1 MRLGNFSCRL
11 APLNGK
17 HEMRYW
23 TAGAALAA
31 CLLAAP
37 APAATLRVALIGD
50 AGTLDPH
57 SQSVSTTTQLLRQ
70 IYEPL
75 VNRGPQFQLEPG
87 LAASW
92 SIVEPTRW
100 RFKLRPGVTFQDGQ
114 PLTSADVVF
123 SLQRVT
129 EKGSNYSNY
138 VDSVVRVEAVDPLT
152 VDVIT
157 SEPDPILVDKL
168 TVIGIMSK
176 AWCEANRAI
185 TPQNA
190 AQQQE
195 SATAR
200 QTNGTGPFMLRS
212 REPEVRTVLDRFPN
226 WWGKTDGNVTEY
238 VAIPIANNATRTAAF
253 LSGQVDVLLDPPIQ
267 DIERIRERP
276 NVKVLQ
282 GPETRTIAFVID
294 VGHDELADSDV
305 RGKNPFRDLRVRQ
318 ALYQAIDMDAITAR
332 ILRGLATPAGLLVAP
347 GVRGYDKSLDVRL
360 PYDPGKA
367 KALLKDAG
375 YPSGFGFTFDCSN
388 NRYPGDAEM
397 CTAIAAMWA
406 RIGVRA
412 QLNAM
417 PVQTY
422 FPKVQRRESNMFLL
436 GTSPPTL
443 DAYYS
448 IQISLLSPGGRPGD
462 GAWNLGGYKNQAID
476 DLAPKIR
483 GELDEAKR
491 IKLMQ
496 QAMLIARD
504 DVATIPLFYNQIA
517 WAVRSNI
524 EVSLRADN
532 QMEAKWVVVK

>member
-1 MRLGNFSCRL
+1 MRL
-11 APLNGK
+11 
-17 HEMRYW
+17 W
-23 TAGAALAA
+23 TIGAVVGA

-37 APAATLRVALIGD
+37 ASAATLRVALIGD
-50 AGTLDPH
+50 AGTMDPH

-87 LAASW
+87 LAESW

-100 RFKLRPGVTFQDGQ
+100 RFKLRPGVAFHDGS
-114 PLTSADVVF
+114 PFTAADVLF

-129 EKGSNYSNY
+129 DKASNYSNY

-152 VDVIT
+152 VDIVT

-176 AWCEANRAI
+176 AWCEANGAI
-185 TPQNA
+185 RPQNA
-190 AQQQE
+190 AQHQE

-200 QTNGTGPFMLRS
+200 QTNGTGPYLLAS
-212 REPEVRTVLDRFPN
+212 RDPEVRTVLDRFPK
-226 WWGKTDGNVTEY
+226 WWGQTNGNVTEY
-238 VAIPIANNATRTAAF
+238 IGIPIANNATRTAAF
-253 LSGQVDVLLDPPIQ
+253 LSGEVDVLLDPPIQ
-267 DIERIRERP
+267 DIERIRARP
-276 NVKVLQ
+276 DVKVLQ

-294 VGHDELADSDV
+294 VGHDELSTGDV
-305 RGKNPFRDLRVRQ
+305 KGKNPFKDHRVRQ
-318 ALYQAIDMDAITAR
+318 ALYQAIDMEAITTR
-332 ILRGLATPAGLLVAP
+332 IMRGFATPAGLQVAP
-347 GVRGYDKSLDVRL
+347 GVRGYDKMLDVRL
-360 PYDPGKA
+360 PYDPDKA
-367 KALLKDAG
+367 TALLKAAG
-375 YPSGFGFTFDCSN
+375 YPDGFGFTFDCTN

-406 RIGVRA
+406 KIGVRA

-422 FPKVQRRESNMFLL
+422 FPKVQRRESSMFLL

-448 IQISLLSPGGRPGD
+448 IQVSLLSPGGRPGD

-476 DLAPKIR
+476 DLAPRIR

-496 QAMLIARD
+496 QAMTMARD
-504 DVATIPLFYNQIA
+504 DIATIPLFYNQIA
-517 WAVRSNI
+517 WAARSNI